1 MEITIIS
8 RNFYLVSQKPGSDE
22 TRIMYSRSIPEE
34 IMSGSETEEIMEKHI
49 KSLLQK
55 YQDN

>member
-1 MEITIIS
+1 
-8 RNFYLVSQKPGSDE
+8 
-22 TRIMYSRSIPEE
+22 MYSRSIPEE

-55 YQDN
+55 Y